1 MTRHPAPNPLP
12 VVLLL
17 AGLALVACGGGSDPV
32 TPGVAC
38 DGEPVTSLAV
48 GGHVIVDP
56 TATNGCL
63 RLPAAGPAGA
73 EHLVVA
79 YSANGQ
85 ETTNG
90 VKGAFTLRGVTDD
103 FAALHAA
110 LFPSPRLAAFQTP
123 AAPEAFHQML
133 RTRDR
138 ALSRSPA
145 ASLARSRPARAL
157 VPPTVGSTRDFEVC
171 KTTSCTSFV
180 TVAATAQYVGSRTA
194 IYLDDTV
201 PAGGLNGTDITAF
214 GDLFDQELYAFDT
227 TAFGRES
234 DVDANGIVAVL
245 LTDQVNALSP
255 NCESTGQIIVGYFFG
270 LDLLP
275 GQPHSNDGE
284 VFYGLVP
291 DPAKPLC
298 AGKARVLD
306 LLPPTLIHEFQ
317 HMISFHR
324 HVLLGGG
331 AAEETWLNEGL
342 SHFAEELGGR
352 QADNA
357 ACTASNCLDQFAAGN
372 LLNAYDYLTAPEAT
386 YLVEPGTSG
395 GTLRERGANW
405 LFVRWLADQSPTDTL
420 LGTDITRRLLG
431 ADQAGG
437 LSVTG
442 GAAVVAAA
450 QLFQPGVSFATLA
463 GQFHLANG
471 AEVVPGFTE
480 PSGRLRFRSWDL
492 VAAFDQ
498 VIPGPYPL
506 FPDSTSGPGYA
517 GAGTLRG
524 GSGTYVRVVQSG
536 SAAAVALGLSVEN
549 AGAVQ
554 PRYAVLRIR

>member
-1 MTRHPAPNPLP
+1 MTRRSARPP
-12 VVLLL
+12 LLL
-17 AGLALVACGGGSDPV
+17 SLFLSALALAACGGGSDPV
-32 TPGVAC
+32 TPTVVCDGVA
-38 DGEPVTSLAV
+38 VTTLAV
-48 GGHVIVDP
+48 GAHAIVDP
-56 TATNGCL
+56 TASNGCL

-73 EHLVVA
+73 EYLVVA

-90 VKGAFTLRGVTDD
+90 VKGSFSLRGVTDD
-103 FAALHAA
+103 FAALRGTTE
-110 LFPSPRLAAFQTP
+110 PSPRLAAFQPP
-123 AAPEAFHQML
+123 AEPESFHQML
-133 RTRDR
+133 RARDR

-145 ASLARSRPARAL
+145 AQLGRYRAPRAL

-180 TVAATAQYVGSRTA
+180 TVAATAQYVGSRVA
-194 IYLDDTV
+194 LYLDDSV
-201 PAGGLNGTDITAF
+201 PSGGLSGADITGF
-214 GDLFDQELYAFDT
+214 GDLFDQQLYGFDT

-234 DVDANGIVAVL
+234 DVDGNGIVAVL

-255 NCESTGQIIVGYFFG
+255 NCETTGQIIVGYFFG

-275 GQPHSNDGE
+275 GQAHSNDGE

-291 DPAKPLC
+291 DPSKPIC
-298 AGKARVLD
+298 AAKARVLD

-317 HMISFHR
+317 HMISFNR

-342 SHFAEELGGR
+342 SHYAEELGGR
-352 QADNA
+352 QANNA
-357 ACTASNCLDQFAAGN
+357 SCTANNCLDQFAAGN
-372 LLNAYDYLTAPEAT
+372 LLNGYDYLTAPEVT

-450 QLFQPGVSFATLA
+450 QLFQPGITFATLA

-471 AEVVPGFTE
+471 GEAVTGFTE
-480 PSGRLRFRSWDL
+480 PSGRLRFKSWNL
-492 VAAFDQ
+492 AVAFDQ
-498 VIPGPYPL
+498 VFPGPYPL
-506 FPDSTSGPGYA
+506 FPDSTAGPGYA

-524 GSGTYVRVVQSG
+524 GSGTYVRVVQPG
-536 SAAAVALGLSVEN
+536 DAAAVALSLSVEN

-554 PRYAVLRIR
+554 PHYAVLRIR

>member
-1 MTRHPAPNPLP
+1 MTPRLSRSSLP
-12 VVLLL
+12 VVLLI
-17 AGLALVACGGGSDPV
+17 AGLALAACGGGSDPV
-32 TPGVAC
+32 SPKVDCDGVA
-38 DGEPVTSLAV
+38 VTSLAV
-48 GGHVIVDP
+48 GAHAIVDP
-56 TATNGCL
+56 AAANGCL

-73 EHLVVA
+73 EYLVVA

-103 FAALHAA
+103 FAALHADV
-110 LFPSPRLAAFQTP
+110 LPSPRLAAFQPP

-133 RTRDR
+133 RARDR

-145 ASLARSRPARAL
+145 ARLARVEPPRAL

-180 TVAATAQYVGSRTA
+180 TVAATAQYVGSRSA

-201 PAGGLNGTDITAF
+201 PAGGLSGADLTAF

-234 DVDANGIVAVL
+234 DVDGNGIVAVL

-270 LDLLP
+270 LDLLA
-275 GQPHSNDGE
+275 GQAHSNDGE

-291 DPAKPLC
+291 DPSKPLC

-352 QADNA
+352 QANNA
-357 ACTASNCLDQFAAGN
+357 ACTNNNCLDQFAAGD
-372 LLNAYDYLTAPEAT
+372 LLNAYDYLTAPEVT

-437 LSVTG
+437 ISVTG
-442 GAAVVAAA
+442 AATAVAAA

-471 AEVVPGFTE
+471 GEAVAGFTE
-480 PSGRLRFRSWDL
+480 PTGRLRFKSWNL
-492 VAAFDQ
+492 AAAFNQ
-498 VIPGPYPL
+498 VFPGPYPL
-506 FPDSTSGPGYA
+506 FPDSTAGPGYA
-517 GAGTLRG
+517 VAGTLRG
-524 GSGTYVRVVQSG
+524 GSGTYVRVVQPG
-536 SAAAVALGLSVEN
+536 SAAAVALSLSVEN
-549 AGAVQ
+549 AGAVL
-554 PRYAVLRIR
+554 PHYAVLRIR